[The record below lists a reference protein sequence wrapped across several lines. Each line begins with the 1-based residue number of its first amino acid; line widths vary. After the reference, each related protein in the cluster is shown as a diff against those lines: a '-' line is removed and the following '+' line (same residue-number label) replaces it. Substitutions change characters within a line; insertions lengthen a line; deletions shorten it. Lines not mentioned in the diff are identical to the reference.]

1 MDSSH
6 SGSIQS
12 SSSGD
17 NEEYESRG
25 ESISSFLN
33 LPPPAP
39 TTAAT
44 AHQRHHPSSSSSS
57 LFDPLSAYLASFP
70 FPTPESNSLNLD
82 STWPK
87 GIPSSSLLSYP
98 TSTTPDPMMV
108 ARPSAS
114 ASTRPSSVQPQ
125 VQADRPAVTPRGSK
139 KRSRASRRAPTTV
152 LATDTSNFR
161 DMVQQFTG
169 FPTPPFTSSPFPRP
183 RLDLFS
189 MAAAAVPPYLLRPF
203 PQKTQTAAFPPMAS
217 SSSALEAIASFARG
231 TLSNINLPIT
241 TTATSSSSSSTS
253 SSAGKCQLSIVD
265 ARPSKPVLDMQ
276 SANLV
281 SQPLLQSQ
289 AAPKINSHALPAFGA
304 APHGTPDY
312 TMGGLGYLIATEGT
326 RSTDRVDALSGWVAS
341 MNPIRRGQS
350 AHEKLLPFLGYD
362 ERGIAS
368 SSGSPTAP
376 NEAAVAPYDAL
387 TSPV

>member
-17 NEEYESRG
+17 NEEDDSRG

-44 AHQRHHPSSSSSS
+44 ALQHHHPSSSSSS
-57 LFDPLSAYLASFP
+57 IFDPLSAYLASFP
-70 FPTPESNSLNLD
+70 FSTPESNSLDLD

-87 GIPSSSLLSYP
+87 GIASSSLSFYP
-98 TSTTPDPMMV
+98 TSTTPGAMTV

-114 ASTRPSSVQPQ
+114 ASTSPSSVQPQ
-125 VQADRPAVTPRGSK
+125 VQADRPTVAPRASK

-189 MAAAAVPPYLLRPF
+189 MAAAAAVPPYLLRPF
-203 PQKTQTAAFPPMAS
+203 PQKTQAAAFPPMPS

-231 TLSNINLPIT
+231 TLSGINLPIT
-241 TTATSSSSSSTS
+241 ATATSSSSSSTS

-265 ARPSKPVLDMQ
+265 ARPSKPSLDMQ

-281 SQPLLQSQ
+281 SQPLRQSQ
-289 AAPKINSHALPAFGA
+289 AAPKINSHALSAFGA

-312 TMGGLGYLIATEGT
+312 TLGGLGCLIATEGT
-326 RSTDRVDALSGWVAS
+326 KSTDRVHALSGWVGESAQE
-341 MNPIRRGQS
+341 NAEQAGLKAVIRNYRNQ
-350 AHEKLLPFLGYD
+350 D
-362 ERGIAS
+362 
-368 SSGSPTAP
+368 
-376 NEAAVAPYDAL
+376 
-387 TSPV
+387 